1 MEEQRVFDHR
11 QCADGAGVDALHA
24 TGANKRID
32 EQPFASHFD
41 GERRAQRHAQPALVA
56 ELAVDDGDRRRYAR
70 HVSEVTG
77 PS

>member
-1 MEEQRVFDHR
+1 MEEQRVLDHR

-24 TGANKRID
+24 AGANERID
-32 EQPFASHFD
+32 EQPFTSHFD

>member
-1 MEEQRVFDHR
+1 MQKQRIVDHR
-11 QCADGAGVDALHA
+11 QCADGAWIDALHA
-24 TGANKRID
+24 ARTDKSID
-32 EQPFASHFD
+32 EQSLAPHFD
-41 GERRAQRHAQPALVA
+41 GERRAKRHAQPALVA